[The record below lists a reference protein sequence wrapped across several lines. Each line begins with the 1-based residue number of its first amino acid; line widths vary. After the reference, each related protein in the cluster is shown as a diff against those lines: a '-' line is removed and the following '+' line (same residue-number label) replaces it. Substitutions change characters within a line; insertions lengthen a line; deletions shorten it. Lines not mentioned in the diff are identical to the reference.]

1 LAEQAANDGFSKE
14 VRMTSSDAMPVSAP
28 NTVSSVPSSESPDLD
43 LDGPVTGNAVGD
55 RAKLERRLLF
65 RSEVLQMLQLTEVQV
80 QGLIDTRQIVAIRI
94 AGEERFDS
102 RDLERLID
110 TYKATALRRAS

>member
-1 LAEQAANDGFSKE
+1 MN
-14 VRMTSSDAMPVSAP
+14 SSDAMPMLVP
-28 NTVSSVPSSESPDLD
+28 NTVLPVPSPLSSDLE
-43 LDGPVTGNAVGD
+43 LDGAVARSAVGNQ
-55 RAKLERRLLF
+55 ASQERRLLF

-80 QGLIDTRQIVAIRI
+80 QGLINTRQVVAIRI

-110 TYKATALRRAS
+110 TYKTTALRRAQ

>member
-1 LAEQAANDGFSKE
+1 MN
-14 VRMTSSDAMPVSAP
+14 SSDAMSVATP
-28 NTVSSVPSSESPDLD
+28 NTVSSVPSPQSADLD
-43 LDGPVTGNAVGD
+43 LNGPVTGKAVGN

-65 RSEVLQMLQLTEVQV
+65 RSEVLQMLQLTEMQV

-102 RDLERLID
+102 RDIERLID
-110 TYKATALRRAS
+110 AYRTTALRRAQ